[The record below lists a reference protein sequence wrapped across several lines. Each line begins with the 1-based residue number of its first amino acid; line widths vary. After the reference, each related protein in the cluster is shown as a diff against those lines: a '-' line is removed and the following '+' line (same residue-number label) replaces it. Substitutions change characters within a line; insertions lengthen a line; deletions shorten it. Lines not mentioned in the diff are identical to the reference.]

1 MKVSQIY
8 AIVNAMSQE
17 YLGKT
22 DIVNEDL
29 TGIVDFGDQIQNLG
43 LLDNYVKSLID
54 HIGKVVFV
62 DRPYQGSVPSVL
74 MDGWEYGAIMEK
86 IAMDEYPKAQENDT
100 WNLQNGKSYDPNV
113 FNQPKAS
120 AKFFNK
126 RSTFEIPISLAEKQ
140 VKSAFSNAQQLN
152 SFFSMINTAIET
164 SMTIKLDSLV
174 MSTINS
180 MSAATIK
187 NAETTPTPR
196 AVNLLTL
203 YNTRFT
209 KTLTVAQAIQ
219 DPAFLRWASFYMGIY
234 VKRLSKLSTLF
245 NVGGKER
252 FTSADRLHIVLL
264 DEFVKASEAYLQS
277 DTYHENFVKLPNAET
292 VPYWQGSGTDY
303 DFESTSSINVKYQPS
318 QDSASAPPA
327 AVTVEQS
334 GILGVMFDRDALGV
348 SNLDRRTTTN
358 YNPRGEFFNNWY
370 KFDAGYFNDL
380 NENFVVF
387 YVEDAGS
394 GDVSGK

>member
-8 AIVNAMSQE
+8 EIVNAMSQE
-17 YLGKT
+17 YLGRT

-187 NAETTPTPR
+187 NAESAPTPR

-209 KTLTVAQAIQ
+209 QTLTAAQAIQ

-303 DFESTSSINVKYQPS
+303 DFESTSAINVKYQPS
-318 QDSASAPPA
+318 KGSATSLPA

-334 GILGVMFDRDALGV
+334 GILGVMFDRDALGI

-387 YVEDAGS
+387 YVEDAGA
-394 GDVSGK
+394 GA

>member
-8 AIVNAMSQE
+8 EIVNAMSQE

-22 DIVNEDL
+22 DIVTEDL

-209 KTLTVAQAIQ
+209 QTLTAAQAIQ

-303 DFESTSSINVKYQPS
+303 DFESTSAINVKYQPS
-318 QDSASAPPA
+318 QNDAGTPPA
-327 AVTVEQS
+327 AVAVEQS

-387 YVEDAGS
+387 YVEDAGA
-394 GDVSGK
+394 GA